1 MPFLSGDVPR
11 FVQPFCPQTV
21 VRPLFFLR
29 SNAAPPGIPMSSTA
43 APNPSAPNRTS
54 KFDAHLTVTLV
65 IICQSFQSLAIG
77 GIALFLPLIR
87 EDLQMSFSQGGMLSA
102 AATITY
108 ALGQI
113 PAGFLA
119 DRYGPKRLFFI
130 GLLGCLALSF
140 NFAWVQSFEGA
151 LVNQLFSGAFRALLF
166 TPGLVLI
173 TSWFP
178 PDRKATAM
186 GLFVIGGMSGNVF
199 LSLAGPILV
208 QPMGWRV
215 LFMIFSICGIVVA
228 MLYHTMGKEK
238 VRIVPKKEVRMSDA
252 FGLFRHPIMW
262 ICGALQFIRF
272 GVVTSFNFWLPSLLV
287 ADRGMTLTEAGWTMA
302 MAAAL
307 TGPSNALGGYVSDRM
322 KNPPLVIGASIAIL
336 GCTAALLVT
345 VTWTPLMLLVIAVNA
360 VFLQF
365 YFGPL
370 FSVPVEV
377 LGSRVTGMSAG
388 VSNLYA
394 NVGALVFAVSLGVIK
409 DRSGSFAW
417 GFWGITFFCAIG
429 VMLSFVLARMR
440 RAALA
445 DTTSATAISAGRSK
459 P

>member
-1 MPFLSGDVPR
+1 MTAS
-11 FVQPFCPQTV
+11 
-21 VRPLFFLR
+21 
-29 SNAAPPGIPMSSTA
+29 A
-43 APNPSAPNRTS
+43 APNPTAPNRS
-54 KFDAHLTVTLV
+54 SHGDAALTVTLV

-102 AATITY
+102 AATLTY

-119 DRYGPKRLFFI
+119 DRYGPKKLFLT

-140 NFAWVQSFEGA
+140 NLAWVQSFEGA
-151 LVNQLFSGAFRALLF
+151 LLNQSCTGVFRALLF

-199 LSLAGPILV
+199 LSLIGPLLV
-208 QPMGWRV
+208 EPLGWRV
-215 LFMIFSICGIVVA
+215 LFMIFAIAGIIVA
-228 MLYHTMGKEK
+228 TLYHIFGKEK
-238 VRIVPKKEVRMSDA
+238 ARVAPKQEVRLSDA
-252 FGLFRHPIMW
+252 FTLIRYPIMW
-262 ICGALQFIRF
+262 VCCSLQFIRF

-287 ADRGMTLTEAGWTMA
+287 ADRGMTLTETGWIMA
-302 MAAAL
+302 MSAAL
-307 TGPSNALGGYVSDRM
+307 TGPSNALGGYVSDRL

-370 FSVPVEV
+370 FHVPVEI
-377 LGSRVTGMSAG
+377 LGQRVTGMSAG
-388 VSNLYA
+388 VANMFANL
-394 NVGALVFAVSLGVIK
+394 GGLIFALSLGVVR
-409 DRSGSFAW
+409 DRAGSFNW
-417 GFWGITFFCAIG
+417 GFWGITAFCVLG
-429 VMLSFVLARMR
+429 VMLSLLLARMR
-440 RAALA
+440 HTALA
-445 DTTSATAISAGRSK
+445 GGGSTGQAFADRH
-459 P
+459 

>member
-1 MPFLSGDVPR
+1 
-11 FVQPFCPQTV
+11 
-21 VRPLFFLR
+21 
-29 SNAAPPGIPMSSTA
+29 MSTPA
-43 APNPSAPNRTS
+43 TPNPAAPNRTAN
-54 KFDAHLTVTLV
+54 FGAPLTVTLV
-65 IICQSFQSLAIG
+65 IICQSFQSLAVG

-113 PAGFLA
+113 PAGYLA

-151 LVNQLFSGAFRALLF
+151 LVNQLLSGAFRALLF
-166 TPGLVLI
+166 APGLVLI

-178 PDRKATAM
+178 PERRAMAM

-199 LSLAGPILV
+199 LSLIGPILV
-208 QPMGWRV
+208 EPLGWRV
-215 LFMIFSICGIVVA
+215 LFMIFSIAGIVMA
-228 MLYHTMGKEK
+228 MLYHTLGKEK
-238 VRIVPKKEVRMSDA
+238 VRIAPKKEVRMSDA
-252 FGLFRHPIMW
+252 FKLFGYPIMW
-262 ICGALQFIRF
+262 VCGALQFVRF

-302 MAAAL
+302 MAAML
-307 TGPSNALGGYVSDRM
+307 TGPSNALGGYVSDRI

-336 GCTAALLVT
+336 GCTAILLVA
-345 VTWTPLMLLVIAVNA
+345 VTWTPLMLLIIAINA

-370 FSVPVEV
+370 FHVPVEV

-388 VSNLYA
+388 VSNLFA
-394 NVGALVFAVSLGVIK
+394 NVGALVFAVSLGVIR
-409 DRSGSFAW
+409 DRAGSFNI
-417 GFWGITFFCAIG
+417 GFLAIAAFCAVG
-429 VMLSFVLARMR
+429 VVLAWVLARMR
-440 RAALA
+440 HTALA
-445 DTTSATAISAGRSK
+445 DTTSATAISAGRST

>member
-1 MPFLSGDVPR
+1 M
-11 FVQPFCPQTV
+11 T
-21 VRPLFFLR
+21 
-29 SNAAPPGIPMSSTA
+29 APA
-43 APNPSAPNRTS
+43 APNPTA
-54 KFDAHLTVTLV
+54 KHDAALTITLV
-65 IICQSFQSLAIG
+65 IICQSFQSLAAG

-87 EDLQMSFSQGGMLSA
+87 EDLHMSFSQGGMLSA
-102 AATITY
+102 AATLTY

-119 DRYGPKRLFFI
+119 DRYGAKKLFFT

-140 NFAWVQSFEGA
+140 NLAWVQSFEGA
-151 LVNQLFSGAFRALLF
+151 LLNQLCTGVFRALLF
-166 TPGLVLI
+166 SPGLVLI

-178 PDRKATAM
+178 PNRRATAM
-186 GLFVIGGMSGNVF
+186 GLFSIGGMSGNIF
-199 LSLAGPILV
+199 LSLVGPLLV
-208 QPMGWRV
+208 EPLGWRV
-215 LFMIFSICGIVVA
+215 LFMIFAIGGIIVA
-228 MLYHTMGKEK
+228 TLYHVLGKEK
-238 VRIVPKKEVRMSDA
+238 TRVAPKQEVRMTDA
-252 FGLFRHPIMW
+252 FRLFRFPIMW
-262 ICGALQFIRF
+262 ICGSLQFIRF

-287 ADRGMTLTEAGWTMA
+287 ADRGMTLTETGWIMA

-307 TGPSNALGGYVSDRM
+307 TGPSNALGGYVSDRL
-322 KNPPLVIGASIAIL
+322 KNPPLVIGASIFIL

-345 VTWTPLMLLVIAVNA
+345 VTWTPLMLLIIAVNA

-370 FSVPVEV
+370 FHVPVEI

-394 NVGALVFAVSLGVIK
+394 NVGALVFALSLGVIK
-409 DRSGSFAW
+409 DRSGTFTW
-417 GFWGITFFCAIG
+417 GFWGITAFCVVG

-440 RAALA
+440 HAALS
-445 DTTSATAISAGRSK
+445 DTTSDTAISAGRGT

>member
-1 MPFLSGDVPR
+1 MIAP
-11 FVQPFCPQTV
+11 
-21 VRPLFFLR
+21 
-29 SNAAPPGIPMSSTA
+29 AAMRQ
-43 APNPSAPNRTS
+43 NPANPTS
-54 KFDAHLTVTLV
+54 KHDAQLTVTLI
-65 IICQSFQSLAIG
+65 IICQSFQSLAVG

-119 DRYGPKRLFFI
+119 DRYGAKRLFFI

-140 NFAWVQSFEGA
+140 NLAWVESFEGA
-151 LVNQLFSGAFRALLF
+151 LINQFFSGAFRALLF
-166 TPGLVLI
+166 APGLVLI
-173 TSWFP
+173 TAWFP
-178 PDRKATAM
+178 PNRRAMAM

-208 QPMGWRV
+208 EPLGWRV
-215 LFMIFSICGIVVA
+215 LFMIFAIAGIVIA
-228 MLYHTMGKEK
+228 MLYHVLGKEK
-238 VRIVPKKEVRMSDA
+238 ARVAPAKEVRMSDA
-252 FGLFRHPIMW
+252 FNLFRYPIMW
-262 ICGALQFIRF
+262 VCGALQFVRF

-287 ADRGMTLTEAGWTMA
+287 ADRGMTLAEAGWTMA

-307 TGPSNALGGYVSDRM
+307 TGPSNALGGYVSDRIR
-322 KNPPLVIGASIAIL
+322 NPPLVIGASIAIL

-370 FSVPVEV
+370 FHVPVEV

-388 VSNLYA
+388 VSNMFA
-394 NVGALVFAVSLGVIK
+394 NVGALVFALSLGIIR
-409 DRSGSFAW
+409 DQSGSFTIGLWAIA
-417 GFWGITFFCAIG
+417 GFCVLG
-429 VMLSFVLARMR
+429 VMLAFVLARMR
-440 RAALA
+440 HTALA
-445 DTTSATAISAGRSK
+445 DTTSATAISAGRST

>member
-1 MPFLSGDVPR
+1 MTASAA
-11 FVQPFCPQTV
+11 
-21 VRPLFFLR
+21 
-29 SNAAPPGIPMSSTA
+29 SNPTAKHDAA
-43 APNPSAPNRTS
+43 
-54 KFDAHLTVTLV
+54 LTVTLV

-77 GIALFLPLIR
+77 GIAMFLPLIR

-102 AATITY
+102 AATLTY

-119 DRYGPKRLFFI
+119 DRYGPKKLFLT

-140 NFAWVQSFEGA
+140 NLAWVQSFEGA
-151 LVNQLFSGAFRALLF
+151 LVNQLCTGIFRALLF

-199 LSLAGPILV
+199 LSLVGPILV
-208 QPMGWRV
+208 EPLGWRV
-215 LFMIFSICGIVVA
+215 LFMIFAIAGIMVA
-228 MLYHTMGKEK
+228 TLYHIFGREK
-238 VRIVPKKEVRMSDA
+238 ARVAPKQEIRMSDA
-252 FGLFRHPIMW
+252 FTLFRHPIMW
-262 ICGALQFIRF
+262 VCGGLQFIRF

-287 ADRGMTLTEAGWTMA
+287 ADRGMSLTETGWIMA

-307 TGPSNALGGYVSDRM
+307 TGPSNALGGYVSDRLR
-322 KNPPLVIGASIAIL
+322 NPPLVIGASIAIL

-370 FSVPVEV
+370 FHVPVEI
-377 LGSRVTGMSAG
+377 LGQRVTGMSAG
-388 VSNLYA
+388 VGNMFANL
-394 NVGALVFAVSLGVIK
+394 GALIFALALGVVRDK
-409 DRSGSFAW
+409 AGSFNW
-417 GFWGITFFCAIG
+417 GFWGITAFCVLG
-429 VMLSFVLARMR
+429 VILSLLLSRMR
-440 RAALA
+440 HTALA
-445 DTTSATAISAGRSK
+445 GGGSTGQAFADREK

>member
-1 MPFLSGDVPR
+1 M
-11 FVQPFCPQTV
+11 QP
-21 VRPLFFLR
+21 
-29 SNAAPPGIPMSSTA
+29 
-43 APNPSAPNRTS
+43 PSAPAEPKHAAAT
-54 KFDAHLTVTLV
+54 TVSLV
-65 IICQSFQSLAIG
+65 ILCNCFNALAFG

-119 DRYGPKRLFFI
+119 DRYGAKRLFFI
-130 GLLGCLALSF
+130 GLVGCLALSF
-140 NFAWVQSFEGA
+140 SFAWVTSFEGA
-151 LVNQLFSGAFRALLF
+151 LLNQLFSGGFRALLF

-173 TSWFP
+173 TAWFP

-208 QPMGWRV
+208 EPLGWRV
-215 LFMIFSICGIVVA
+215 LFMIFAICGIVVA
-228 MLYHTMGKEK
+228 TLYHVLGREK
-238 VRIVPKKEVRMSDA
+238 VRVAPKKEVRMSDA

-262 ICGALQFIRF
+262 VCGALQFIRF

-287 ADRGMTLTEAGWTMA
+287 ADRGMTLAEAGWTMA

-307 TGPSNALGGYVSDRM
+307 TGPSNAVGGYVSDRL
-322 KNPPLVIGASIAIL
+322 KNPPLVIGASIFIL
-336 GCTAALLVT
+336 GCTAALLVV

-370 FSVPVEV
+370 FHVPVEV

-394 NVGALVFAVSLGVIK
+394 NVGALVFAVSLGVVK
-409 DRSGSFAW
+409 DKSGSFAW
-417 GFWGITFFCAIG
+417 GFWGIAFFCVIG
-429 VMLSFVLARMR
+429 VILAFVLARMR
-440 RAALA
+440 RTALA
-445 DTTSATAISAGRSK
+445 DTTSATAISAGRST

>member
-1 MPFLSGDVPR
+1 MSHH
-11 FVQPFCPQTV
+11 
-21 VRPLFFLR
+21 
-29 SNAAPPGIPMSSTA
+29 AAAHPT
-43 APNPSAPNRTS
+43 APNRNS
-54 KFDAHLTVTLV
+54 NGDAALTVTLV
-65 IICQSFQSLAIG
+65 ILCQSFQSLAVG

-87 EDLQMSFSQGGMLSA
+87 EDLELSFSQGGMLSA
-102 AATITY
+102 AATLTY

-119 DRYGPKRLFFI
+119 DRYGPKKLFFT
-130 GLLGCLALSF
+130 GLVGCLALSF
-140 NFAWVQSFEGA
+140 NLAWVGSFEGA
-151 LVNQLFSGAFRALLF
+151 LINQLCTGVFRALLF

-178 PDRKATAM
+178 PDRRATAM

-199 LSLAGPILV
+199 LSLVGPLLV
-208 QPMGWRV
+208 QPLGWRV
-215 LFMIFSICGIVVA
+215 LFMIFAIAGIVIA
-228 MLYHTMGKEK
+228 TLYHVFGKEK
-238 VRIVPKKEVRMSDA
+238 TRVAPKHPVKMSDA

-262 ICGALQFIRF
+262 VCGALQFIRF

-287 ADRGMTLTEAGWTMA
+287 SDRGMTLTETGWIMA

-307 TGPSNALGGYVSDRM
+307 TGPSNAIGGYVSDRL
-322 KNPPLVIGASIAIL
+322 KNPPLVIGASIFIL

-370 FSVPVEV
+370 FHVPVEV
-377 LGSRVTGMSAG
+377 LGSRVTGMSSG

-394 NVGALVFAVSLGVIK
+394 NVGALVFALSLGVIK
-409 DRSGSFAW
+409 DKSGTFDW
-417 GFWGITFFCAIG
+417 GFWGITAFCALG
-429 VMLSFVLARMR
+429 VLLSVVLARMR
-440 RAALA
+440 HAALA
-445 DTTSATAISAGRSK
+445 DTTSATAIAAGRGT